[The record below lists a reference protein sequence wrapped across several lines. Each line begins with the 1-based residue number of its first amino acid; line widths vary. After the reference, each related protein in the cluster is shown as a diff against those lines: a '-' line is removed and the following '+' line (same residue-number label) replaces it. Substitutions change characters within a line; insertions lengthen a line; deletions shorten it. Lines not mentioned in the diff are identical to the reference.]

1 MYLNY
6 RIAIKI
12 LGAIVLILGVSMIPS
27 IIAAHVYGEHNALYA
42 FSASSAVLIVAGALI
57 TLEMRPHSIMLR
69 FREGYLTVTL
79 CWLCASAVGA
89 VPYLLSGVTGSF
101 ADAFFES
108 VSGFTT
114 TGCTVFDV
122 ETMPSSLVLWKA
134 MSHLLGG
141 MGILVFAISILP
153 ALGIGGQ
160 KIYKAEAP
168 GPTVDKVTARMS
180 DSAKV
185 LYVTYLLFGVA
196 EYVLLSFSPMSAFD
210 ALIHTMG
217 SISTSGLTN
226 HYEGVSY
233 YNSSYVEYIIGM
245 FTVLASINFVLYAHA
260 IQGRW
265 KEFFSSVELR
275 AFLTII
281 VAASALVSF
290 ALFAYGTYPSL
301 SDAFRIGTF
310 EVVSFAT
317 TSGQT
322 IVDFALW
329 PDFCK
334 SLLLALMF
342 VGGCAAS
349 TCGSIKVIRIL
360 VMMKLISRGIAKRI
374 RPRSIVAVKLG
385 GKAASAETVSN
396 ITSFILV
403 YMAIF
408 LFSSVVLSLQNL
420 DFVTT
425 ISTSASMLGNIGCNL
440 GSAGVGACDYSLFSA
455 PLKLYLS
462 LLMIVGRLE
471 LFTII
476 VFLTPKFWNPDR

>member
-6 RIAIKI
+6 RIIIKI
-12 LGAIVLILGVSMIPS
+12 LGAVILILGVFMIPS
-27 IIAAHVYGEHNALYA
+27 IVASQTYAEQNTLFA
-42 FSASSAVLIVAGALI
+42 FSVSSVFLVVTGAAI
-57 TLEMRPHSIMLR
+57 TLRMRPHSITLR

-79 CWLCASAVGA
+79 CWLCASALGA
-89 VPYLLSGVTGSF
+89 APYLLSGVASSF

-114 TGCTVFDV
+114 TGCSVFDV
-122 ETMPSSLVLWKA
+122 ENMPNSLVLWKA
-134 MSHLLGG
+134 VSHLLGG
-141 MGILVFAISILP
+141 MGILVFAISMLP

-160 KIYKAEAP
+160 KIFKAEAP
-168 GPTVDKVTARMS
+168 GPTVDKVTSRIS
-180 DSAKV
+180 DSARV
-185 LYVTYLLFGVA
+185 LYVTYLVFGAV
-196 EYVLLSFSPMSAFD
+196 EFMLLSFSPMGAFD

-233 YNSSYVEYIIGM
+233 YGSSYVEYVIGM

-265 KEFFSSVELR
+265 KEFFSNVELQ

-281 VAASALVSF
+281 VAASAVVSI
-290 ALFAYGTYPSL
+290 ALFAHGTYTSIF
-301 SDAFRIGTF
+301 DAFRIGTF
-310 EVVSFAT
+310 EVIAFAT

-322 IVDFALW
+322 IVDFTNW
-329 PDFCK
+329 PVLCK

-349 TCGSIKVIRIL
+349 TCGSIKVVRIL
-360 VMMKLISRGIAKRI
+360 VMMKLISRGVAKRMH
-374 RPRSIVAVKLG
+374 PRSIVAVKLG
-385 GKAASAETVSN
+385 DKAVSAETVSH
-396 ITSFILV
+396 ITSFILT
-403 YMAIF
+403 YMIIF
-408 LFSSVVLSLQNL
+408 VFSCIVLSLQNL

-425 ISTSASMLGNIGCNL
+425 VSTSASMLGNIGCNL
-440 GSAGVGACDYSLFSA
+440 GTAGAGPSDYSLFSG
-455 PLKLYLS
+455 PLKLYMS

-471 LFTII
+471 LFAII
-476 VFLTPKFWNPDR
+476 VLLSPRFWNPDR